1 MNNNNNNNLVTIE
14 RKWSG
19 KTWRDIIY
27 YATNSHRQSIR
38 INEWVD
44 EWMNGWMNKQSGYRY
59 YIVHVLFIIEK
70 FEWLFS
76 IINVIF
82 GKKIRERERERKN
95 WWNDMFQFMFNEEE
109 TKLNNQQQQWV
120 QQDQQQLK

>member
-1 MNNNNNNNLVTIE
+1 
-14 RKWSG
+14 
-19 KTWRDIIY
+19 
-27 YATNSHRQSIR
+27 
-38 INEWVD
+38 
-44 EWMNGWMNKQSGYRY
+44 MNGWMNKQSGYRY

-82 GKKIRERERERKN
+82 GKKIREREKN